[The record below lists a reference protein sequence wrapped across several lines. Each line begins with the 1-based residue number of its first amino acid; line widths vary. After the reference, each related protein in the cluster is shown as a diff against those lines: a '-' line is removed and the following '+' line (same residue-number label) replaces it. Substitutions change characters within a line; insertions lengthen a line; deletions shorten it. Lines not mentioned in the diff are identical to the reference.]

1 MGGWWSSIA
10 DEAIKKAMEQGAF
23 ENLAG
28 SGQPLNLYQN
38 PYEDPTMRSANRIME
53 QHGIAPAWI
62 MERQAIH
69 QAMDKARADIQRA
82 WGYYQDHIGD
92 RTPFAKGHWDKATER
107 FRQAVS
113 ELNQRILTYNL
124 KAPDT
129 SVHIAPL
136 VLEREM
142 ERAKNSLGG

>member
-1 MGGWWSSIA
+1 MGGWWASIA

-53 QHGIAPAWI
+53 QHGIAPDWI
-62 MERQAIH
+62 MERQSIL
-69 QAMDKARADIQRA
+69 QALEKARTDVRLA
-82 WGYYQDHIGD
+82 WGRY
-92 RTPFAKGHWDKATER
+92 RTERRSPFAKSHWDKAAAT
-107 FRQAVS
+107 FRQAIA

-129 SVHIAPL
+129 SVHIAPI

-142 ERAKNSLGG
+142 EPFGG